1 GRYAFDGDNGRAARP
16 CIFGIRPEHIALGDA
31 AKAMPFTAESTV
43 EIVDPMGS
51 DTLVWT
57 KLGGQIV
64 SFRVE
69 ADKMLSNGDAIR
81 IGFDPA
87 SASAPFVA
95 TLVDVTGLVIYFSVA
110 LVIMRGTLL

>member
-1 GRYAFDGDNGRAARP
+1 VFKADGVSVPLGRYQFEGDGGRAAKP
-16 CIFGIRPEHIALGDA
+16 CIFGIRPEHIAFGDA
-31 AKAMPFTAESTV
+31 AVAMPFTAESTV

-57 KLGGQIV
+57 KLGGQII

-69 ADKMLSNGDAIR
+69 ADKTLRNGEAIR

-87 SASAPFVA
+87 RASLFDAQ
-95 TLVDVTGLVIYFSVA
+95 TDNRL
-110 LVIMRGTLL
+110 

>member
-1 GRYAFDGDNGRAARP
+1 
-16 CIFGIRPEHIALGDA
+16 
-31 AKAMPFTAESTV
+31 TV

-69 ADKMLSNGDAIR
+69 ADKTLSNGDAIR

-87 SASAPFVA
+87 RASLFDAQ
-95 TLVDVTGLVIYFSVA
+95 TDSRL
-110 LVIMRGTLL
+110 